1 MAETGNIDIF
11 IAPQHLYALLAVCI
25 MTRVT
30 NSYKL
35 PDYPE

>member
-11 IAPQHLYALLAVCI
+11 IATQHLYALLAVCI
-25 MTRVT
+25 MTRVA
-30 NSYKL
+30 NCCKL